1 MIAEATPGQLKA
13 SVGAGVMDVRLREFD
28 QRSQAPRT
36 LSHPLDV
43 PVALESDP
51 NALSPQGPRPQGDHV
66 RAGGAAVHGH
76 DRRP

>member
-1 MIAEATPGQLKA
+1 MIAEGTPGQLKA

-36 LSHPLDV
+36 LSHALDV

-51 NALSPQGPRPQGDHV
+51 KALSPGSPTPR
-66 RAGGAAVHGH
+66 
-76 DRRP
+76 